1 MLCRSHDPIL
11 VTFVAIFY
19 GKAFYLLFFVFVS
32 FVSFEFIF
40 EFDFEFE
47 FNFEF
52 NFGFEL
58 DFKIEFDL
66 EFDFEF
72 EILNVVKNPKCCY
85 KS

>member
-11 VTFVAIFY
+11 VTFVLIFY
-19 GKAFYLLFFVFVS
+19 GRPFTSFFVFVS

>member
-1 MLCRSHDPIL
+1 MPVSWSYPRPYVNFCEKSF
-11 VTFVAIFY
+11 TS
-19 GKAFYLLFFVFVS
+19 FFV

>member
-1 MLCRSHDPIL
+1 MKK
-11 VTFVAIFY
+11 TFTS
-19 GKAFYLLFFVFVS
+19 FFVFVS

-58 DFKIEFDL
+58 DFKIEFDF
-66 EFDFEF
+66 EFDF